1 MRQGG
6 HPLLVMWGRVSIS
19 LRAGAT
25 PASPV
30 LAWGGVGGLQCAETG
45 PVGLPLTILRVK
57 SQMGEGIMMTRVY
70 KSRERCVFRSKQS
83 ARAQMLEKGPFL
95 LPWGLAQK
103 AQHSEALGQLQEG
116 TEVLEASA
124 RPLGEEES
132 LSLLVPEQIGAVPG
146 YS

>member
-6 HPLLVMWGRVSIS
+6 HPLPAMWGRVSIS

-25 PASPV
+25 PVSPV

-57 SQMGEGIMMTRVY
+57 SQMGEGIMMT
-70 KSRERCVFRSKQS
+70 KSRKRCVFRSKQS

-95 LPWGLAQK
+95 LPWGLAQR

-116 TEVLEASA
+116 AEVLEASA
-124 RPLGEEES
+124 RPLGRRK
-132 LSLLVPEQIGAVPG
+132 A
-146 YS
+146 